1 MSSGNRS
8 DDQMKCV
15 YMGPPMR
22 RNLLDSL
29 KERLAGKEPKK
40 PYPGS
45 FADDR
50 DPDDGPGTADVH
62 AGPGPDPEEPE
73 LEEVYMGPPLTEE
86 PEPESDPAPEPGTLP
101 APAPEAKAPYD
112 PRITEGVYAG
122 PQIPPMAPVYAG
134 PEMMNDPQKDPRVWD
149 PKKPRMEALYAAPRR
164 PSEMMMVYAGPDYF
178 ARKKNAQ
185 APMMLVY
192 AGPPNMPSMAQQMEA
207 ARSQAENDQKEA
219 PDYRNETQDP
229 EDLGRPTV
237 CPGCG
242 ASVPQSR
249 FCSECGALLPGT
261 LMVKCSCCG
270 SIVRK
275 GKFCMECGAP
285 FTQEESSPEA

>member
-1 MSSGNRS
+1 MSSRNRS

-29 KERLAGKEPKK
+29 KERLAGNKPKK
-40 PYPGS
+40 SYPGS

-50 DPDDGPGTADVH
+50 DPD
-62 AGPGPDPEEPE
+62 EPE

-86 PEPESDPAPEPGTLP
+86 PEPGPEPGTLP
-101 APAPEAKAPYD
+101 EPAPETKEPFN
-112 PRITEGVYAG
+112 PRAMEGVYAG
-122 PQIPPMAPVYAG
+122 PDMQNVPPMAPVYAG
-134 PEMMNDPQKDPRVWD
+134 PEMMNDPQWDPRVRIPD
-149 PKKPRMEALYAAPRR
+149 GPRMEALYAAPRR
-164 PSEMMMVYAGPDYF
+164 PQPSEMMMVYAGPDYF
-178 ARKKNAQ
+178 TNKKNSQ
-185 APMMLVY
+185 APMMMVY
-192 AGPPNMPSMAQQMEA
+192 AGPPNMPTMAEQMEA
-207 ARSQAENDQKEA
+207 ARKQAENRTEA
-219 PDYRNETQDP
+219 PDFRNEEQDP
-229 EDLGRPTV
+229 EDLGKPTV

-249 FCSECGALLPGT
+249 FCSECGAMLPGT

-275 GKFCMECGAP
+275 GKFCIECGALFP
-285 FTQEESSPEA
+285 QEESSPEA

>member
-1 MSSGNRS
+1 MSSRNRS

-29 KERLAGKEPKK
+29 KERLAGNKPKK
-40 PYPGS
+40 SYPGS
-45 FADDR
+45 FADGR

-73 LEEVYMGPPLTEE
+73 LEEVYMGPPLEE
-86 PEPESDPAPEPGTLP
+86 GPEPGPAPEPGTLP
-101 APAPEAKAPYD
+101 APAPEAKAPFD

-134 PEMMNDPQKDPRVWD
+134 PEMMNDPTKDPRVRD

-164 PSEMMMVYAGPDYF
+164 PSEMMMVYAGP
-178 ARKKNAQ
+178 
-185 APMMLVY
+185 
-192 AGPPNMPSMAQQMEA
+192 PNMPSMAQQMEA
-207 ARSQAENDQKEA
+207 ARSQAENGQKEA

-229 EDLGRPTV
+229 ADLGKPTV

-249 FCSECGALLPGT
+249 FCSECGAMLPGT

-275 GKFCMECGAP
+275 GKFCIECGAFFP
-285 FTQEESSPEA
+285 QEESSPKA

>member
-1 MSSGNRS
+1 MNNRNNGRS

-22 RNLLDSL
+22 RNLLNSL
-29 KERLAGKEPKK
+29 KERLAGNKPKK

-45 FADDR
+45 FADDK
-50 DPDDGPGTADVH
+50 DPDDEPG
-62 AGPGPDPEEPE
+62 

-86 PEPESDPAPEPGTLP
+86 PEANSEPETLPEPAPEVP
-101 APAPEAKAPYD
+101 AEQPAFD
-112 PRITEGVYAG
+112 PRAMEGVYAG
-122 PQIPPMAPVYAG
+122 PEMMNVPPMAPVYAG
-134 PEMMNDPQKDPRVWD
+134 PEMMNDPARDPRVRIPD
-149 PKKPRMEALYAAPRR
+149 GPRMEALYAAPRR
-164 PSEMMMVYAGPDYF
+164 PQPSEMMMVYAGPDYF
-178 ARKKNAQ
+178 ANRNSQ
-185 APMMLVY
+185 TPMMMAY
-192 AGPPNMPSMAQQMEA
+192 AGPPNMSTMAEQMEA
-207 ARSQAENDQKEA
+207 ARKQAEDRPEA
-219 PDYRNETQDP
+219 PDFRNEEQDP
-229 EDLGRPTV
+229 EDLGKPTV

-275 GKFCMECGAP
+275 GKFCIECGALFP
-285 FTQEESSPEA
+285 QEESSPEA